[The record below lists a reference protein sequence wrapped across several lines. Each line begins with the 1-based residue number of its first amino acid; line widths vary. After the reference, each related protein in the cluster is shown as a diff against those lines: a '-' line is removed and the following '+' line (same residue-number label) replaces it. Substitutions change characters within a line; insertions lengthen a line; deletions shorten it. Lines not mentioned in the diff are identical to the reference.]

1 VAQIVQFL
9 RPDRG
14 TWSSPIAVP
23 LAAMRVEVSAL
34 DRFNEDDSHFDIGS
48 EVADEQNER

>member
-1 VAQIVQFL
+1 
-9 RPDRG
+9 
-14 TWSSPIAVP
+14 
-23 LAAMRVEVSAL
+23 MRVEVSAL